1 MWGLV
6 KFIMSRIG
14 KKTIEILKDVEVKIQ
29 GQEITVKGPKGEL
42 TRNILPEVKVELV
55 DGKISVQ
62 LVAGKENIK
71 KNKAFWG
78 LFRALIN
85 NMVQG
90 VVNGFEKKLEIK
102 GVGYKAEVVNQEI
115 VLNAGFS
122 HQVKIKIPEKI
133 NVLIEK
139 NIIIVSGIDKEKV
152 GQFASNVR
160 KVRPAEPYKG
170 KGIKYVDEVII
181 RKAGKK
187 VATAK

>member
-1 MWGLV
+1 
-6 KFIMSRIG
+6 MSRIG

-133 NVLIEK
+133 NVLVEK
-139 NIIIVSGIDKEKV
+139 NIITVSGIDKEKV